1 MASLGSGPNEY
12 KARSSGRM
20 KCLKWCS
27 LWCNAQS
34 TLLWPSSSNCGRLS
48 TAKKDGNVRNESPKH
63 FVKEN
68 ITFEGTHTYQ
78 KTKAR
83 PILDERGQN
92 CRPSHRIDPPNYP
105 RIQKYNRPSTPCW
118 AMDCQLPIL
127 GLSAAYSR
135 SKIPEKWLSD
145 KVYNKRE
152 ARLM

>member
-1 MASLGSGPNEY
+1 MASLYSGPNEY
-12 KARSSGRM
+12 RTRSSGRM

-27 LWCNAQS
+27 LWCNARS
-34 TLLWPSSSNCGRLS
+34 TLLWPSWSNFGCLS
-48 TAKKDGNVRNESPKH
+48 AAKKKGNVRNKSPKH
-63 FVKEN
+63 FVKKYD
-68 ITFEGTHTYQ
+68 IQGTHTHQ
-78 KTKAR
+78 RTEAR

-135 SKIPEKWLSD
+135 SKIPEKRLSD